1 MNAYHHI
8 IGKLFTAACSA
19 LFLCQAQAAK
29 NEPAPPS
36 SLFQTGRY
44 IELSYTP
51 KYEGPWYITFKQT
64 EVTPEK
70 SSLGYTLSSTADP
83 KAARRVYHSY
93 MYCACKRNDSCYDVY
108 FIPMQAAK
116 DSHVL
121 HRTFFIFS
129 KYVTGRFEKGNEVQ
143 FNTIFTQ
150 KGNAKNIEKY
160 FNEHKGGNDA
170 LTRDRLRAIST
181 SYAGGGDAAVK
192 QLLKWRWCEDSA
204 KFNEKDYE

>member
-1 MNAYHHI
+1 MFNR
-8 IGKLFTAACSA
+8 LFTAACSV
-19 LFLCQAQAAK
+19 LFLCQVQAAK

-36 SLFQTGRY
+36 ALFQTGRY

-93 MYCACKRNDSCYDVY
+93 MYCACRRNESCYDVY
-108 FIPMQAAK
+108 FIPTQAAR

-121 HRTFFIFS
+121 HRALFIFS
-129 KYVTGRFEKGNEVQ
+129 KEVAVRFEKGEEIK
-143 FNTIFTQ
+143 FRTYFTQ
-150 KGNAKNIEKY
+150 KGNARNIEKY

-170 LTRDRLRAIST
+170 HTRERLLAISAA
-181 SYAGGGDAAVK
+181 YAAGGDKRVRK
-192 QLLKWRWCEDSA
+192 LLEWRWCEDRA
-204 KFNEKDYE
+204 KLNENDYE